1 MQKKIKKG
9 VDRCKTPCYSVP
21 VTKTETNM
29 APSQRAPHKRIVCI
43 SLEKVILARL
53 DEVAATLGMNRTD
66 ALKLAISELIR
77 SKTKE
82 D

>member
-1 MQKKIKKG
+1 
-9 VDRCKTPCYSVP
+9 
-21 VTKTETNM
+21 M
-29 APSQRAPHKRIVCI
+29 APSQRAPHKQIVCI
-43 SLEKVILARL
+43 SLEKVVLARL
-53 DEVAATLGMNRTD
+53 DEIAATLGMNRTE